1 MVKKIVSVSATCLVL
16 LVGCGGGSSDE
27 PTVDTNSDTVNTDTA
42 DGANSDSTTVL
53 TGIFVDSAVEGV
65 SYSTATQSGTT
76 NSAGEFNYVE
86 GEQVTFSIGAAE
98 LPAAA
103 AASQVSPV
111 EMAVGSSNPADTT
124 TNIARLLQSLDIDGN
139 PDNGITISPDAAAN
153 AAFINFD
160 VSTDQ
165 FANDA
170 AVINLVANSGSVNS
184 ELISAADAN
193 QHLNSTLGIDG
204 SDDNQADNGIVLD
217 LRGTTWEQN
226 RDIGCDGMDNTVVLT
241 YTDTEMSASVSRAE
255 DRGNGC
261 VRDEGVRGPNT
272 FAEWNNTAAFIHVC
286 GDDGQCT
293 IDEVNRE
300 VLVPV
305 GDPRNDCSQNGTP
318 TEVLHRISHVV
329 GSGVITTYNCQPD
342 EADIWT
348 LVR

>member
-1 MVKKIVSVSATCLVL
+1 MVKKIVSISATCLVL

-27 PTVDTNSDTVNTDTA
+27 PSGDTSKGSENTDS
-42 DGANSDSTTVL
+42 GEGENSNSTMVL

-76 NSAGEFNYVE
+76 NSAGEFTYLE
-86 GEQVTFSIGAAE
+86 GEQVTFSIGATE
-98 LPAAA
+98 MPAAVA
-103 AASQVSPV
+103 APQVSPV

-124 TNIARLLQSLDIDGN
+124 TNIARLLQSLDVDGN

-165 FANDA
+165 FANDP

-184 ELISAADAN
+184 ELISAEDAN
-193 QHLNSTLGIDG
+193 QHLNSTLGIDD
-204 SDDNQADNGIVLD
+204 SDNSQSSDGIVLD

-226 RDIGCDGMDNTVVLT
+226 RDIGCDGLDNTVVLT

-255 DRGNGC
+255 DKGNGC
-261 VRDEGVRGPNT
+261 VRDDGVRGPNT
-272 FAEWNNTAAFIHVC
+272 FAEWNNTSAFIHVC

-305 GDPRNDCSQNGTP
+305 GDPRNDCTQGGTP
-318 TEVLHRISHVV
+318 VEVLHRISHVV

-348 LVR
+348 LVQ